1 MPGLIG
7 AKQMYIVIAMALKL
21 WSLSDLDPSK
31 SPLFFRY
38 LEDLQFMGN
47 SSELELLQEG
57 EISSF
62 GTEFSRVEIE
72 ALVAERFPRKA
83 YCLVEDWLIF
93 HVDESQESLAKVR
106 ASGLEPMFLY
116 SHCVIFDG
124 HGRFPPGGWVR
135 STLCKSF
142 DGDCL
147 FETRNTVYV
156 LVGKGRE
163 MTASLKTIF
172 GLC

>member
-1 MPGLIG
+1 MPRLIDPI
-7 AKQMYIVIAMALKL
+7 QMYIVIAMGFTACLRQ
-21 WSLSDLDPSK
+21 PTRAAHAE
-31 SPLFFRY
+31 FCCRH
-38 LEDLQFMGN
+38 EDHQFMGN
-47 SSELELLQEG
+47 SSEHELLREG

-62 GTEFSRVEIE
+62 GTELPQAEIE
-72 ALVAERFPRKA
+72 ALVADRFGRKP

-93 HVDESQESLAKVR
+93 HVDEPPESLARVR
-106 ASGLEPMFLY
+106 AIGLQTMFLY
-116 SHCVIFDG
+116 SHCVTYDSQ
-124 HGRFPPGGWVR
+124 GRFPPGGWVR

-142 DGDCL
+142 DGVCL
-147 FETRNTVYV
+147 FETRNTVYA

>member
-1 MPGLIG
+1 
-7 AKQMYIVIAMALKL
+7 
-21 WSLSDLDPSK
+21 
-31 SPLFFRY
+31 
-38 LEDLQFMGN
+38 MGN
-47 SSELELLQEG
+47 SSEPGLLQDG
-57 EISSF
+57 QVSSA
-62 GTEFSRVEIE
+62 GTSLSPAEIE

-83 YCLVEDWLIF
+83 YCTVEDWLIF
-93 HVDESQESLAKVR
+93 HVDEPAESLARVR
-106 ASGLEPMFLY
+106 ATGLEPMFMY
-116 SHCVIFDG
+116 SHCVIYDG

-142 DGDCL
+142 DGVCL

-156 LVGKGRE
+156 LMGEGRE